1 MPTTTPLALTTWRDH
16 DEEVLQLPVMSPV
29 VTVVAESATPAETA
43 AALYG
48 KGVRRVALD
57 RPADLTGATGAR
69 AIVSTMLL
77 TGELTS
83 WGIVVDW
90 DVALGADPEIWRSFS
105 HLHPPRRILDAQ
117 DTKDIKNSNDSNDA
131 QDIRQEWRSTFYVG
145 KCVYRRGPGFIQVRD
160 RRAGGSLA
168 RYTLDDP
175 AYLEA
180 VDRLSAGCPA
190 DEVPSGVLD
199 HLVGESLAG
208 RAGRLAWWLPYR
220 VRRWPWPSFAV

>member
-1 MPTTTPLALTTWRDH
+1 M
-16 DEEVLQLPVMSPV
+16 
-29 VTVVAESATPAETA
+29 AESATPAGTA
-43 AALYG
+43 ADLYRT
-48 KGVRRVALD
+48 GVRRVALD
-57 RPADLTGATGAR
+57 RPADLSGATGAR

-77 TGELTS
+77 LGELTS

-90 DVALGADPEIWRSFS
+90 DVALGADPEIWRSFN
-105 HLHPPRRILDAQ
+105 HLHPPRQILDTT
-117 DTKDIKNSNDSNDA
+117 DTKTA
-131 QDIRQEWRSTFYVG
+131 EDIRQEWRSTFYVG
-145 KCVYRRGPGFIQVRD
+145 KCVYRKGPGFIQVRD

-180 VDRLSAGCPA
+180 VDQLSQGCPA
-190 DEVPSGVLD
+190 DAVTSDVLD

>member
-1 MPTTTPLALTTWRDH
+1 MPTTTPLTLTTWRDH
-16 DEEVLQLPVMSPV
+16 DEEVLQLPALRPLT
-29 VTVVAESATPAETA
+29 TVVADSATPAETA
-43 AALYG
+43 AKLYTE
-48 KGVRRVALD
+48 GVRRVALD

-69 AIVSTMLL
+69 TIVSTMLL
-77 TGELTS
+77 LGELTS

-90 DVALGADPEIWRSFS
+90 DVALGADPDIWRSFN
-105 HLHPPRRILDAQ
+105 HLHPPRRILDTEHA
-117 DTKDIKNSNDSNDA
+117 KEA
-131 QDIRQEWRSTFYVG
+131 ADIRQEWRSTFYVG
-145 KCVYRRGPGFIQVRD
+145 KCVYRRGPGFVQVRD

-175 AYLEA
+175 GYLEA
-180 VDRLSAGCPA
+180 VDKLAHGCPA
-190 DEVPSGVLD
+190 EAVAPDVLD

>member
-16 DEEVLQLPVMSPV
+16 DEEVLQLPAMRPE
-29 VTVVAESATPAETA
+29 VTIVAESVAPAGTA
-43 AALYG
+43 ADLYG
-48 KGVRRVALD
+48 KGVRRVALE

-69 AIVSTMLL
+69 TIVSTMLL
-77 TGELTS
+77 VGELTA

-90 DVALGADPEIWRSFS
+90 DVALGTDPEIWRSFN
-105 HLHPPRRILDAQ
+105 HLHPPRQILDAER
-117 DTKDIKNSNDSNDA
+117 A
-131 QDIRQEWRSTFYVG
+131 EEVEDIRQEWRSTFYVG
-145 KCVYRRGPGFIQVRD
+145 KCVYRKGPGFVQVRD

-180 VDRLSAGCPA
+180 VDRLARGCPA
-190 DEVPSGVLD
+190 EDVAPDVLD

>member
-1 MPTTTPLALTTWRDH
+1 MPTTTPLTLTTWRDH
-16 DEEVLQLPVMSPV
+16 DEEVLQLPVMSPL

-43 AALYG
+43 AELYG
-48 KGVRRVALD
+48 KGVRRVTLD
-57 RPADLTGATGAR
+57 RPADLSGATGAR

-77 TGELTS
+77 VGELTS

-90 DVALGADPEIWRSFS
+90 DVALGADPEVWRSFN
-105 HLHPPRRILDAQ
+105 HLHPPRQILDTQNAE
-117 DTKDIKNSNDSNDA
+117 
-131 QDIRQEWRSTFYVG
+131 DIRQEWRSTFYVG
-145 KCVYRRGPGFIQVRD
+145 KCVYRKGPGFVQVRD
-160 RRAGGSLA
+160 RRAGGLLA

-190 DEVPSGVLD
+190 DAVPSAVLD

-208 RAGRLAWWLPYR
+208 RAGQLAWWLPYR
-220 VRRWPWPSFAV
+220 VHRWPWPSFAV